1 MAWTNRGVKRILDI
15 AFRAQNI
22 PTHWYAVLCTDAAA
36 PARTT
41 NTMAEL
47 TQIATGNGYTT
58 GGYQLTRNTTDWVD
72 LNEDDSTHFASTV
85 AKDVVW
91 TASGGTLPSSG
102 TARYLVI
109 TDDHAT
115 LNSREIIAYFDLG
128 GNTSVSSGQ
137 PLTAVDLTLKLSPSA

>member
-41 NTMAEL
+41 NTMA
-47 TQIATGNGYTT
+47 
-58 GGYQLTRNTTDWVD
+58 QLTRNTTDWVD